1 MYNSTR
7 NPMNDSRP
15 DRSIAA
21 VVIERRSQPASAFQP
36 YSNFT
41 LTLPAAGGF
50 QIPLPGIDS
59 NTLAPAEIEKADEW
73 HCYLGS
79 R

>member
-1 MYNSTR
+1 
-7 NPMNDSRP
+7 MNDSHP
-15 DRSIAA
+15 VKSIATA
-21 VVIERRSQPASAFQP
+21 VSERRSQPASELQA

-41 LTLPAAGGF
+41 LTLPVAGGF

-59 NTLAPAEIEKADEW
+59 NTLAQAEIERADEW
-73 HCYLGS
+73 HYYLGS